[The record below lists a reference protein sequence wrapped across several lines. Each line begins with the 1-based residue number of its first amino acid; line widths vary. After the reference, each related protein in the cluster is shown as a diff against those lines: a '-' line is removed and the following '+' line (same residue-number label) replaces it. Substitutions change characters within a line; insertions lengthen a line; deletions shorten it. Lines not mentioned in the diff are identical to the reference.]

1 MHIIIKKTAIASI
14 YVIIIVGKI
23 EGTNFSECMSK
34 KVVFENIILAFLYL
48 RSTLRPSCIQF
59 CAPKLSKQSSFHQIH
74 QILLPPIF
82 SAIQY
87 HISLLCANIIYIKT
101 KFIIHNAGKCVHSW
115 NNHRK
120 IWILLII
127 FVIIG
132 SILAMIGGILF
143 IPAHG
148 ATYIIIQNKT
158 SSVSVFH
165 VQQPKPLVA
174 LLANFNREN
183 YSAFVSNMS
192 MDTDASCSIWIAEI
206 LRLNSNQ
213 LGSNGII
220 LPDNMYTIQFY
231 ALTGSTLN
239 VTFSSLTGSDSAY
252 IWVNLREY
260 VGPGV
265 NGSVFKSQLINST
278 MNSPVVFTVDQSTAG
293 FIDLNIANYGLS
305 GKFSYNIITN
315 QPSLERSR
323 YICTLNSTCN
333 TCQGTSVY
341 NTNYVL
347 AETTLDSM
355 VNITVTLVGREKQ
368 GPDKVNLS
376 YTIASFFF
384 IGSGG
389 IIVVIIM
396 CIIAFILVLMVC
408 L

>member
-1 MHIIIKKTAIASI
+1 M
-14 YVIIIVGKI
+14 
-23 EGTNFSECMSK
+23 
-34 KVVFENIILAFLYL
+34 
-48 RSTLRPSCIQF
+48 
-59 CAPKLSKQSSFHQIH
+59 
-74 QILLPPIF
+74 
-82 SAIQY
+82 
-87 HISLLCANIIYIKT
+87 
-101 KFIIHNAGKCVHSW
+101 
-115 NNHRK
+115 
-120 IWILLII
+120 
-127 FVIIG
+127 IIG

-192 MDTDASCSIWIAEI
+192 MDTDASCSIRIAEI

-323 YICTLNSTCN
+323 YICTLNSTRN

-355 VNITVTLVGREKQ
+355 VDITVTLVGREKQ